1 MVDSAAGFGFGLA
14 GTAGVEGLVA
24 GVSCTG
30 LNSRSRFGFGAGE
43 MDREGGPEVVVAVAG
58 GTSVGLLTLE
68 LGVVPIFSNR
78 ARKDDTGLSEEP
90 SGPSPLVGSMMV
102 KQSFLLKVRVEGDY
116 TRYTHAQQ
124 SLMKA
129 STGYELKDI
138 QAWRRNESN
147 EAAS

>member
-1 MVDSAAGFGFGLA
+1 M
-14 GTAGVEGLVA
+14 AGVEGLA
-24 GVSCTG
+24 ADVSCPG

-43 MDREGGPEVVVAVAG
+43 MDREGGPEVVVVVAG

-129 STGYELKDI
+129 STGYKLKDM

-147 EAAS
+147 EAAG